1 MLELNADAANL
12 MSLFPVNACTDITG
26 FGLLGHLKEM
36 MEASGV
42 GSIIYS
48 SKVPIIEGVYE
59 LATAGAIPGG
69 TRNNLDYVS
78 ANVKWDENIPEI
90 TKLILC
96 DAQTSGGL
104 LIAIPEAFGAG
115 FIRKLNENHNKQ
127 AEIIG
132 KIIETDE
139 TSTGI
144 IQVIN
149 LK

>member
-1 MLELNADAANL
+1 M
-12 MSLFPVNACTDITG
+12 
-26 FGLLGHLKEM
+26 
-36 MEASGV
+36 
-42 GSIIYS
+42 
-48 SKVPIIEGVYE
+48 
-59 LATAGAIPGG
+59 
-69 TRNNLDYVS
+69 S

>member
-1 MLELNADAANL
+1 MNDDLTFFDKVYLVVKQI
-12 MSLFPVNACTDITG
+12 P
-26 FGLLGHLKEM
+26 FGRVT
-36 MEASGV
+36 S
-42 GSIIYS
+42 Y
-48 SKVPIIEGVYE
+48 
-59 LATAGAIPGG
+59 GAIAAFLG
-69 TRNNLDYVS
+69 TKGS
-78 ANVKWDENIPEI
+78 ARMVGWAMNASHNYIENIPEI